1 MKPGTNKPMQ
11 PATSYLPAQPRD
23 EDELNHNAQEEA
35 AEAAYAQAD
44 GGVIENVR
52 PRRALD
58 DPARMGG
65 TVKEPKAARPGKMRD
80 DPKMKE
86 LHGRLLN
93 WYNTERELQSFNRYQ
108 QAIDEDFFDGLQ
120 WSEEDIQALKE
131 RGQAPLV
138 YNHVKPSINW
148 LLGTERRTRT
158 DGKVLPRE
166 DSDEESAEVKSKL
179 LKYLS
184 DVNRLPFTRSAVWA
198 DCIKAG
204 VGWLEDGISTD
215 PSEELIYS
223 RKESWRN
230 ILYDSQS
237 TELDINK
244 DGRYIFRKKDIDLD
258 YAIALCPEYEMELRA
273 EAIDA
278 EQLAADDGADFYLGT
293 RTNGELNGDYGTP
306 TRRATSP
313 MSATTTVDLRR
324 ARLRMIEC
332 WYKMP
337 ERVQMLR
344 GGGRYNGE
352 VFDKNS
358 AEHAQAIQDGECCM
372 VSHVRM
378 QMRVCLMTETGI
390 LYEGKSPYKHNRF
403 PFTPMWCYRR
413 ARDNAPY
420 GVIRDIRDAQEDYN
434 KRASKAL
441 FILSTNRI
449 IMEEGAVEDVEETRE
464 EAARPDA
471 VLIVKGKKR
480 FELALDKQLAEE
492 HLMLMDRN
500 KQAILDVG
508 GVTNQNLG
516 ADTKD
521 LSGIAVGKLQDQGTV
536 VNTPLFDNRLL
547 ALQIQ
552 SENQLAL
559 AEQFYTARKVIRI
572 VGEKKPVEW
581 LRLNDFNAELGQY
594 VNDITK
600 SKADYVIDEQDFKA
614 STRQAMF
621 EQMMELCSKLP
632 PEVALQLLDMVIDFA
647 DVPNKEEIV
656 NRIRKLNGQS
666 DPSRK
671 PTPEEIQAQQAAQ
684 EEQAA
689 VKKLEMDTAQA
700 QLNLLQAQVEEIL
713 SVIKK
718 NAATTLKE
726 GTAAA
731 YQAIQAGGV
740 VAANPGLAPVAD
752 AVMAGAGWKD
762 ENGQDP
768 NIPQPAQ
775 AAPVDPAMAPAVA
788 EAAAPPQDLPVA
800 PELQQADGAQAGIET
815 PTTADNLPPQ

>member
-1 MKPGTNKPMQ
+1 MKPGTNKPMM

-23 EDELNHNAQEEA
+23 EEAEELANRMNAADDEY
-35 AEAAYAQAD
+35 AEAD
-44 GGVIENVR
+44 TGIIENVR
-52 PRRALD
+52 AERPLD
-58 DPARMGG
+58 DPYRAGG
-65 TVKEPKAARPGKMRD
+65 TVAKASAPRRTKKAD
-80 DPKMKE
+80 TPKMKE
-86 LHGRLLN
+86 LHGRLMN

-120 WSEEDIQALKE
+120 WSEEDIEALKE

-166 DSDEESAEVKSKL
+166 ADDEESAEVKSKL

-184 DVNRLPFTRSAVWA
+184 DVNRLPFSRSAAFGDMV
-198 DCIKAG
+198 IAG

-215 PSEELIYS
+215 PTKELLYS
-223 RKESWRN
+223 RRENWRN
-230 ILYDSQS
+230 VLYDSQS
-237 TELDINK
+237 TELDINE
-244 DGRYIFRKKDIDLD
+244 DGRYIFRRKDIDLD
-258 YAIALCPEYEMELRA
+258 YALALCPEYEAELRA

-293 RTNGELNGDYGTP
+293 RTNGEMNGDYGVP
-306 TRRATSP
+306 TRRASSP
-313 MSATTTVDLRR
+313 MSATTSVDLRR
-324 ARLRMIEC
+324 ARIRFIEC

-337 ERVQMLR
+337 ERVQVLR
-344 GGGRYNGE
+344 GGGRYDG
-352 VFDKNS
+352 DDYDPKS
-358 AEHAQAIQDGECCM
+358 AEHAQAIQQGECCM
-372 VSHVRM
+372 YSHVRM
-378 QMRVCLMTETGI
+378 QMRVALMTETRI
-390 LYEGKSPYKHNRF
+390 LFEGKSPYKHNRF

-413 ARDNAPY
+413 KRDNAPY
-420 GVIRDIRDAQEDYN
+420 GVIRDIRDAQEDFN

-441 FILSTNRI
+441 YILSVNRI
-449 IMEEGAVEDVEETRE
+449 IMEEGAVEDIEETRQ

-480 FELALDKQLAEE
+480 FELAQDKQLAEE

-516 ADTKD
+516 QDDKN
-521 LSGIAVGKLQDQGTV
+521 LSGKAIGKLQDQGSV

-552 SENQLAL
+552 SENQLSL
-559 AEQFYTARKVIRI
+559 IEQFYTARKVVRI

-581 LRLNDFNAELGQY
+581 LKLNELDPELGEY
-594 VNDITK
+594 INDVTK
-600 SKADYVIDEQDFKA
+600 SKADYIIDEQDFKA

-621 EQMMELCSKLP
+621 EQMMELCAKLP
-632 PEVALQLLDMVIDFA
+632 PEVSLQMLDMVIDFA

-656 NRIRKLNGQS
+656 NRIRKLNGQQ

-671 PTPEEIQAQQAAQ
+671 PTPEELQAIQANQAKQAAA
-684 EEQAA
+684 EQ
-689 VKKLEMDTAQA
+689 LQMDTAQA
-700 QLNLLQAQVEEIL
+700 QLDLLKAQVEEIL
-713 SVIKK
+713 SLIKK

-752 AVMAGAGWKD
+752 AVLAGAGYRD

-768 NIPQPAQ
+768 NIPQP
-775 AAPVDPAMAPAVA
+775 DPAMAPAVA

-815 PTTADNLPPQ
+815 PAIDHIPPQ